1 MNIKSFMNLYLERK
15 NIQAHWTLK
24 TADLCRTS
32 VSELSFPYGLDSS
45 SKLFLYSFRIIFVT
59 FSLYKWCRTI
69 ETIWLRVLFVDSED
83 GKNARKHKTK
93 CLVCGQSRH
102 NCTSAIWAI
111 VYQGTTHTSLSSL
124 SPNPVKMKKLTP
136 IIILIV
142 QLIAMSTVCSCSV
155 MTVKLSTKHE
165 VRFQKR

>member
-32 VSELSFPYGLDSS
+32 VSDLSFLYGLDSS
-45 SKLFLYSFRIIFVT
+45 WKLFLYSFRIIFVT

-69 ETIWLRVLFVDSED
+69 ETIRLRVLFVDSGD
-83 GKNARKHKTK
+83 GKNARKLKTK
-93 CLVCGQSRH
+93 CSVCGQSRH
-102 NCTSAIWAI
+102 NWSHRTSAIWTT
-111 VYQGTTHTSLSSL
+111 VYQGTTRTSLSSL
-124 SPNPVKMKKLTP
+124 SPNPVKMKKLTQ

-142 QLIAMSTVCSCSV
+142 QLIAMSTVCSRSV
-155 MTVKLSTKHE
+155 MAVKLSTKHE
-165 VRFQKR
+165 W